1 MDQWDYLNKGLAEWL
16 DDFTDSNST
25 LEDVLVEI
33 TAEYLPSLRPPFT
46 GIVHRN
52 PGYNRKHYECCDF
65 NRFRYAAI
73 PTR

>member
-33 TAEYLPSLRPPFT
+33 TAESLPRFEAA
-46 GIVHRN
+46 IHRN
-52 PGYNRKHYECCDF
+52 SAQKSGL
-65 NRFRYAAI
+65 
-73 PTR
+73 